1 MCFVVTRI
9 SGKAAVILEPLILDS
24 TEESRER
31 GQIEREREREKR
43 RGEEGRENKLGEG
56 ITDHSLK
63 ALP

>member
-31 GQIEREREREKR
+31 DQIERKREREKW
-43 RGEEGRENKLGEG
+43 RGDEGRENKLGG
-56 ITDHSLK
+56 WITDHSLK